1 MSGRAIA
8 ALVGGIDSRLEPQFN
23 NMTKASWVLES
34 VGDKSEY
41 VYRMT
46 EVLVQYSDK
55 ISVLNEDF
63 YLTYL
68 TKLAE

>member
-8 ALVGGIDSRLEPQFN
+8 ALVSGIDSRLEPQLN
-23 NMTKASWVLES
+23 NMTKVNWVLES

>member
-1 MSGRAIA
+1 MI
-8 ALVGGIDSRLEPQFN
+8 
-23 NMTKASWVLES
+23 KANWVLES